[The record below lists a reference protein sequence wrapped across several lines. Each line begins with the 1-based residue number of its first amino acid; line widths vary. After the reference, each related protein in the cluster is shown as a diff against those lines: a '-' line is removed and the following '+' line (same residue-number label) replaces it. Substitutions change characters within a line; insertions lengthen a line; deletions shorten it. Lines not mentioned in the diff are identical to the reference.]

1 MAQRKKGT
9 EPSPVVVK
17 EFTLQEINIGIEKL
31 RRRIADVQ
39 QLDPKKIRYDDA
51 EVSSLEKRI
60 RETIREIFGSNS
72 PQFHDYEYLA
82 IYFAEEGESFSP
94 WQGEGSQFHIFQR
107 NFAAG
112 ISQTMKTLQGLI
124 TWLEEKRK
132 DLEIIPG
139 KKKNVAFEEIDQV
152 VRSNLD
158 PFRVIVGVLATRG
171 DSDLLAGVVSAA
183 GVRVDLRMSQDEDES
198 HKTRIRALL
207 PRIFAAYDE
216 LDDQSRLAAANVALG
231 NFGPAYP
238 DTKARAIE
246 ALARAGWEVR
256 GDALVVGSP
265 DLREMFF
272 PKGSPWDAHVALRGT
287 FSEAQTTLTIVDP
300 YTDGTVFQ
308 MLATQALSGLTVRIL
323 CGASGPTVAVEARSF
338 MTQYPGVTIEVR
350 QGKDF
355 HDRFIII
362 DDHSCIH
369 VGASIKDAGKTA
381 CMISRVEDQGNLQA
395 VLAAI
400 RAAWGS
406 ARQLL

>member
-1 MAQRKKGT
+1 VAQKKT
-9 EPSPVVVK
+9 VQPPPVIPK
-17 EFTLQEINIGIEKL
+17 EFTVQEIDIGIEKL

-39 QLDPKKIRYDDA
+39 KLDPNKISYYDA
-51 EVSSLEKRI
+51 EVRNIEQRI

-72 PQFHDYEYLA
+72 PQFHDHEYLE
-82 IYFAEEGESFSP
+82 IYYIVDSGDFSP
-94 WQGEGSQFHIFQR
+94 WEGSTHYAEQKS
-107 NFAAG
+107 FAAG
-112 ISQTMKTLQGLI
+112 ISQTMKKLQGLI
-124 TWLEEKRK
+124 DWLEEKRK
-132 DLEIIPG
+132 DQEIIPS

-171 DSDLLAGVVSAA
+171 DSDLFAGVVSAA
-183 GVRVDLRMSQDEDES
+183 GVRVDLRMSEGEGES

-272 PKGSPWDAHVALRGT
+272 PKGSPWDAHVVLRGT

-300 YTDGTVFQ
+300 YTDGTVFK
-308 MLATQALSGLTVRIL
+308 MLAARPLSGLTVRIL
-323 CGASGPTVAVEARSF
+323 CGASGPSVAVEAKSF

>member
-1 MAQRKKGT
+1 MVQRKKT
-9 EPSPVVVK
+9 IEPPPLVIK
-17 EFTLQEINIGIEKL
+17 DFTVQEIDIGIEKL
-31 RRRIADVQ
+31 NRRIADVQ
-39 QLDPKKIRYDDA
+39 QLDPNKISHYDA
-51 EVSSLEKRI
+51 EVQSIEQRI

-72 PQFHDYEYLA
+72 PQFHDHEYLE
-82 IYFAEEGESFSP
+82 IYYVVESEDFSP
-94 WQGEGSQFHIFQR
+94 WQEGVSRHYVEQK

-112 ISQTMKTLQGLI
+112 ISQTIKKLQGLI
-124 TWLEEKRK
+124 IWLEEKRK

-171 DSDLLAGVVSAA
+171 DSDLLAGVASAA
-183 GVRVDLRMSQDEDES
+183 GVRVDLRMSEEEQES

-216 LDDQSRLAAANVALG
+216 LNDESRLAAANVALG

-246 ALARAGWEVR
+246 ALLRAGWEVR

-287 FSEAQTTLTIVDP
+287 FSEAQTNLTIVDP

-308 MLATQALSGLTVRIL
+308 MLATRPLSGLTVRIL
-323 CGASGPTVAVEARSF
+323 CGASAPAVAVEARSF